1 MTNSKLNVNTASKML
16 VNANKIGA
24 GVRAGT
30 ILCALCDVYL
40 ECTSNSLQTQ
50 YIK

>member
-1 MTNSKLNVNTASKML
+1 MTYSKISFNTASKML

-30 ILCALCDVYL
+30 ILCALGDVDI
-40 ECTSNSLQTQ
+40 ECTSNNLKTQ
-50 YIK
+50 CIK